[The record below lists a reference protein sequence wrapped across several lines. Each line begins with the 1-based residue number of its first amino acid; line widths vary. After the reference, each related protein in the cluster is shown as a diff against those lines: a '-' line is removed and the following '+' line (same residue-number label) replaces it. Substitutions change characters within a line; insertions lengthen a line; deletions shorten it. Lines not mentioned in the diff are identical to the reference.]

1 MRITSTK
8 NAGYNSLPE
17 IAAAPKNYYQNLLYP
32 QKIYDLRYAYFIS
45 IIMKKSRVD
54 AAAAAVKS
62 KAVAPKPNPRWGR
75 EEETEIFAKKVRLFR
90 QGKISDDDFRRFR
103 LQHGAYGSR
112 LRMDYSMV
120 RIKVPGGEMTP
131 EQIEKIASLS
141 EAFSIGSAHV
151 STRQNIQ
158 LHWVQLEDVSEVMR
172 GLVEVGLTTREAC
185 GNTVRNVMCSHF
197 AGVCPSEAFDAT
209 PYAKAIA
216 RFLLRNPMC
225 QNLPRKFKINFACC
239 DSHGLVRIADIG
251 LVPAVKKVPL
261 SSSPSSTQKTTE
273 ENERSDTIRGFK
285 IYLGGGLGA
294 ASFIG
299 HLLEDFTPEE
309 RILATCMATIR
320 LFDRHG
326 NRENM
331 ARNRMRYLVHE
342 MGWEKFQRMVLKERS
357 IVEMTTSYS
366 TEQLFDVKS
375 HEDTGLVLQQQQQQ
389 QQQSNASASRI
400 MVAAT
405 NTRPTKLPM
414 LNGNITKD
422 SPAFD
427 RWLHTNAVPQKQER
441 YFTVFITLGAG
452 DITASQLRVLASA
465 IRDYSAEGVARNTP
479 QQNFALRYVRET
491 DLPNLYERL
500 ASAGLSNPGALTIAS
515 AVGCSG
521 TTSCNLAITNSHRLA
536 KEVQRKFL
544 ELRLDTDD
552 SLRDATIKISGCP
565 NSCGQHEI
573 ATIGF
578 FGGATRMNNTM
589 TPTYTMLFGGSA
601 GEAGE
606 LGRAIMRVPAKRV
619 IDTTLKI
626 IELYKNERGQ
636 VEVATAASPSGGLG
650 DGDKD
655 DDDDS
660 EEKNYHQY
668 ETLHQWI
675 IRLVK
680 GQGSGSI
687 KNIEDMKAA
696 LTEVTQLPSPE
707 QNSDAYQDYGSDSRF
722 TAKTARGEC
731 AA

>member
-1 MRITSTK
+1 
-8 NAGYNSLPE
+8 
-17 IAAAPKNYYQNLLYP
+17 
-32 QKIYDLRYAYFIS
+32 
-45 IIMKKSRVD
+45 MKKSRVT
-54 AAAAAVKS
+54 AVNS
-62 KAVAPKPNPRWGR
+62 KPTPKPNPRWGR
-75 EEETEIFAKKVRLFR
+75 EEETEIFAKNVRLFR

-120 RIKVPGGEMTP
+120 RIKVPGGEITP
-131 EQIEKIASLS
+131 EQLEKIASLS

-225 QNLPRKFKINFACC
+225 QNLPRKFKINFSCC
-239 DSHGLVRIADIG
+239 DSHGLVRVADIG
-251 LVPAVKKVPL
+251 LVPTVKKL
-261 SSSPSSTQKTTE
+261 SSSTMMTTTTTTTTTTTE
-273 ENERSDTIRGFK
+273 NSGETVRGFK

-299 HLLEDFTPEE
+299 HLLEDFTPEY
-309 RILATCMATIR
+309 RLLATCMATIR

-342 MGWEKFQRMVLKERS
+342 MGWERFQKMVLKERS

-375 HEDTGLVLQQQQQQ
+375 HEDIRQLPK
-389 QQQSNASASRI
+389 ASGR
-400 MVAAT
+400 MMT
-405 NTRPTKLPM
+405 MMTKLPM
-414 LNGNITKD
+414 LNVKVTKD
-422 SPAFD
+422 SPGFD
-427 RWLHTNAVPQKQER
+427 RWLHTNAVPQKQEG
-441 YFTVFITLGAG
+441 YFTAFITLGAG

-491 DLPNLYERL
+491 DLPNLYEKL
-500 ASAGLSNPGALTIAS
+500 ASAGLANSGALTIAS

-544 ELRLDTDD
+544 ELGLDTDD

-606 LGRAIMRVPAKRV
+606 LGRAVMRVPAKRV

-626 IELYKNERGQ
+626 IELYKNER
-636 VEVATAASPSGGLG
+636 ATAATATGG
-650 DGDKD
+650 DGDGD
-655 DDDDS
+655 DHHES
-660 EEKNYHQY
+660 
-668 ETLHQWI
+668 LHQWI
-675 IRLVK
+675 IRLIK

-687 KNIEDMKAA
+687 KNLEDMKAA
-696 LTEVTQLPSPE
+696 LAQVVQLPSSP
-707 QNSDAYQDYGSDSRF
+707 QQDPDAYRDYGSDSNF

>member
-1 MRITSTK
+1 
-8 NAGYNSLPE
+8 
-17 IAAAPKNYYQNLLYP
+17 
-32 QKIYDLRYAYFIS
+32 
-45 IIMKKSRVD
+45 MKKSRV
-54 AAAAAVKS
+54 AAVNS
-62 KAVAPKPNPRWGR
+62 KPSPKPNPRWGR
-75 EEETEIFAKKVRLFR
+75 EEETEIFAKNVRLFR

-120 RIKVPGGEMTP
+120 RIKVPGGEITP
-131 EQIEKIASLS
+131 EQLDKIASLS

-197 AGVCPSEAFDAT
+197 AGVCPREAFDAT

-225 QNLPRKFKINFACC
+225 QNLPRKFKINFSCC
-239 DSHGLVRIADIG
+239 DDHGLVRVADIG
-251 LVPAVKKVPL
+251 LVPTVKKL
-261 SSSPSSTQKTTE
+261 SSSSSSSSTMTTTE
-273 ENERSDTIRGFK
+273 NSGETIRGFK

-299 HLLEDFTPEE
+299 HLLEEFTPEH
-309 RILATCMATIR
+309 RLLATCMATIR

-342 MGWEKFQRMVLKERS
+342 MGWERFQKMVLKERS

-375 HEDTGLVLQQQQQQ
+375 HEDIRQLPK
-389 QQQSNASASRI
+389 ASGTI
-400 MVAAT
+400 TTM
-405 NTRPTKLPM
+405 TKLPM
-414 LNGNITKD
+414 LNVNVTKD
-422 SPAFD
+422 SPGFD
-427 RWLHTNAVPQKQER
+427 RWLHTNAVPQKQEG
-441 YFTVFITLGAG
+441 YFTAFITLGAG

-465 IRDYSAEGVARNTP
+465 IRDYSAESVARNTP

-491 DLPNLYERL
+491 DLPNLYEKL
-500 ASAGLSNPGALTIAS
+500 ASAGLANPGALTIAS

-544 ELRLDTDD
+544 ELGLDIDD

-606 LGRAIMRVPAKRV
+606 LGRAVMRVPAKRV

-626 IELYKNERGQ
+626 IELYKNER
-636 VEVATAASPSGGLG
+636 ATATTAGG
-650 DGDKD
+650 DGDD
-655 DDDDS
+655 DHH
-660 EEKNYHQY
+660 HQ
-668 ETLHQWI
+668 ESLHQWI
-675 IRLVK
+675 IRLIK

-687 KNIEDMKAA
+687 KNLEDIKAA
-696 LTEVTQLPSPE
+696 LAQVIQLPSP
-707 QNSDAYQDYGSDSRF
+707 QHDSDAYRDYGSDSNF

>member
-1 MRITSTK
+1 
-8 NAGYNSLPE
+8 
-17 IAAAPKNYYQNLLYP
+17 
-32 QKIYDLRYAYFIS
+32 
-45 IIMKKSRVD
+45 MKKSRV
-54 AAAAAVKS
+54 AAVNNS
-62 KAVAPKPNPRWGR
+62 KTAPKPNPRWGK

-120 RIKVPGGEMTP
+120 RIKVPGGEITP
-131 EQIEKIASLS
+131 EQLEKIASLS

-197 AGVCPSEAFDAT
+197 AGVCPSEAFDST
-209 PYAKAIA
+209 PYSKAIA

-225 QNLPRKFKINFACC
+225 QNLPRKFKINFSCC
-239 DSHGLVRIADIG
+239 DNHGLVRVADIG
-251 LVPAVKKVPL
+251 LVPAVK
-261 SSSPSSTQKTTE
+261 SSSSSSSSTTTE
-273 ENERSDTIRGFK
+273 NGGRGSGSGDGETIRGFK

-299 HLLEDFTPEE
+299 HLLEDFTPED
-309 RILATCMATIR
+309 RLLATCMATIR

-342 MGWEKFQRMVLKERS
+342 MGWEKFQKMVLKERS

-366 TEQLFDVKS
+366 TAQLFDVKS
-375 HEDTGLVLQQQQQQ
+375 HEDNTNQQLPK
-389 QQQSNASASRI
+389 ASGSK
-400 MVAAT
+400 MSM
-405 NTRPTKLPM
+405 TKLPM
-414 LNGNITKD
+414 LLNVKVTKD
-422 SPAFD
+422 SPGFEH
-427 RWLHTNAVPQKQER
+427 WIHTNAVSQKQEG
-441 YFTVFITLGAG
+441 YFTAFITLGAG
-452 DITASQLRVLASA
+452 DITASQLRILASA

-479 QQNFALRYVRET
+479 QQNFALRYVREN
-491 DLPNLYERL
+491 DLPNLYEKL
-500 ASAGLSNPGALTIAS
+500 ASAGLANPGALTIAS

-544 ELRLDTDD
+544 EIGLDVDD

-606 LGRAIMRVPAKRV
+606 LGKAVMRVPAKRV

-626 IELYKNERGQ
+626 IELYKEQR
-636 VEVATAASPSGGLG
+636 AAAGSGSGEG
-650 DGDKD
+650 ND
-655 DDDDS
+655 
-660 EEKNYHQY
+660 NNNNNY

-675 IRLVK
+675 MRLIK

-687 KNIEDMKAA
+687 KNLEDMKAA
-696 LTEVTQLPSPE
+696 LAQVIQLPSSPL
-707 QNSDAYQDYGSDSRF
+707 QNPDAYRDYGSESQF

>member
-1 MRITSTK
+1 
-8 NAGYNSLPE
+8 
-17 IAAAPKNYYQNLLYP
+17 
-32 QKIYDLRYAYFIS
+32 
-45 IIMKKSRVD
+45 MKKSRVT
-54 AAAAAVKS
+54 ASAVNNNNNNS
-62 KAVAPKPNPRWGR
+62 KLAPKPNPRWGR

-120 RIKVPGGEMTP
+120 RIKVPGGEITP
-131 EQIEKIASLS
+131 EQLEKIASLS

-197 AGVCPSEAFDAT
+197 AGVCPSEAFDST

-225 QNLPRKFKINFACC
+225 QNLPRKFKINFSCC
-239 DSHGLVRIADIG
+239 DSHGLVRVADIG
-251 LVPAVKKVPL
+251 LVPTVKKL
-261 SSSPSSTQKTTE
+261 SPSSTTTTTTRTTTTE
-273 ENERSDTIRGFK
+273 NSGETIRGFK

-299 HLLEDFTPEE
+299 HLLEEFTPEDKL
-309 RILATCMATIR
+309 LATCMATIR

-342 MGWEKFQRMVLKERS
+342 MGWERFQKMVLKERS

-366 TEQLFDVKS
+366 TAQLFDVKS
-375 HEDTGLVLQQQQQQ
+375 HEDTRQLPK
-389 QQQSNASASRI
+389 APA
-400 MVAAT
+400 MT
-405 NTRPTKLPM
+405 MMMTKLPM
-414 LNGNITKD
+414 LNVKVTMD
-422 SPAFD
+422 SPGFE
-427 RWLHTNAVPQKQER
+427 RWLHTNAVPQKQEG
-441 YFTVFITLGAG
+441 YFTAFITLGAG
-452 DITASQLRVLASA
+452 DITASQLRILASA
-465 IRDYSAEGVARNTP
+465 IRDYSAEAVARNTP

-491 DLPNLYERL
+491 DLPNLYEKL
-500 ASAGLSNPGALTIAS
+500 ASAGLANPGALTIAS

-544 ELRLDTDD
+544 ELGLDIDD

-606 LGRAIMRVPAKRV
+606 LGRAVMRVPAKRV

-626 IELYKNERGQ
+626 IELYKKERAAA
-636 VEVATAASPSGGLG
+636 VATAAAPAEA
-650 DGDKD
+650 DNDAD
-655 DDDDS
+655 
-660 EEKNYHQY
+660 NHHH
-668 ETLHQWI
+668 ETLHEWI
-675 IRLVK
+675 IRLIK

-687 KNIEDMKAA
+687 KNLEDMKAA
-696 LTEVTQLPSPE
+696 LAQVIQLPSSPQ
-707 QNSDAYQDYGSDSRF
+707 QNPDAYRDYGSESNF
-722 TAKTARGEC
+722 IAKTARGEC

>member
-1 MRITSTK
+1 
-8 NAGYNSLPE
+8 
-17 IAAAPKNYYQNLLYP
+17 
-32 QKIYDLRYAYFIS
+32 
-45 IIMKKSRVD
+45 MKKSRVSAS
-54 AAAAAVKS
+54 AAAKNSKS
-62 KAVAPKPNPRWGR
+62 AAPKPNPRWGR
-75 EEETEIFAKKVRLFR
+75 EEETEIFAKNVRLFR

-120 RIKVPGGEMTP
+120 RIKVPGGEITP
-131 EQIEKIASLS
+131 EQLEKIASLS

-197 AGVCPSEAFDAT
+197 AGVCLDEVFDAT

-216 RFLLRNPMC
+216 RFFIRNPMC

-239 DSHGLVRIADIG
+239 NKHGLVRVADIG
-251 LVPAVKKVPL
+251 LVPAIKDNVK
-261 SSSPSSTQKTTE
+261 
-273 ENERSDTIRGFK
+273 GFK

-299 HLLEDFTPEE
+299 HPLEDFTPED
-309 RILATCMATIR
+309 RVLATCMATIR

-342 MGWEKFQRMVLKERS
+342 MGWERFQKMVLKERS

-366 TEQLFDVKS
+366 TAQLFDVKS
-375 HEDTGLVLQQQQQQ
+375 HEDTRQLLPK
-389 QQQSNASASRI
+389 ASERVTTT
-400 MVAAT
+400 M
-405 NTRPTKLPM
+405 TKLPM
-414 LNGNITKD
+414 LNVKVTKD
-422 SPAFD
+422 SPGFE
-427 RWLHTNAVPQKQER
+427 RWLHTNALPQKQEG
-441 YFTVFITLGAG
+441 YFTAFITLGAG

-465 IRDYSAEGVARNTP
+465 IRDYSAEAVARNTP

-491 DLPNLYERL
+491 DLPNLYEKL
-500 ASAGLSNPGALTIAS
+500 ASAGLANPGALTIAS

-544 ELRLDTDD
+544 ELGLDIDD

-578 FGGATRMNNTM
+578 FGGATRVNNTM
-589 TPTYTMLFGGSA
+589 TPTYNMLFGGSA

-606 LGRAIMRVPAKRV
+606 LGKAVMRVPAKRV

-626 IELYKNERGQ
+626 IELYKNERTTTTTTT
-636 VEVATAASPSGGLG
+636 TAATEG
-650 DGDKD
+650 DND
-655 DDDDS
+655 
-660 EEKNYHQY
+660 

-687 KNIEDMKAA
+687 KNLEDMKAA
-696 LTEVTQLPSPE
+696 LAQVIQLPSSPQ
-707 QNSDAYQDYGSDSRF
+707 QNPDAYRDYGSESQF